1 MRVNANLCRSSG
13 LTRGPA
19 RCRFATRRSPG
30 PIEGEYGSPCSSAP
44 LLRSALCAAHFR
56 PSSVFS
62 RSPPHSL
69 EVSLQVLDEM
79 VKRKTL
85 VAYTALNQ
93 VSGAGEYS
101 HVFILEFSDWTAY
114 SAFPAK
120 RNEAAQAV
128 FHKSFN
134 EAIAGYADL
143 RRHVRDETYVP
154 AGQQP

>member
-1 MRVNANLCRSSG
+1 MRCNLPVLIG
-13 LTRGPA
+13 LLTVVTPLGAQTR
-19 RCRFATRRSPG
+19 PG
-30 PIEGEYGSPCSSAP
+30 HVYDVSFFQ
-44 LLRSALCAAHFR
+44 ALPGKGDAYNKA
-56 PSSVFS
+56 
-62 RSPPHSL
+62 L
-69 EVSLQVLDEM
+69 AEVSLQVLDEM

-93 VSGAGEYS
+93 VSGTGEYS

-114 SAFPAK
+114 GAFPAK

-128 FHKSFN
+128 FHKSFS